1 MWEDDAGS
9 IDINGTLF
17 FLQQAHWHW
26 PAEHTIN
33 CRRLISPKLY
43 VGIDASSSDFKAIIQ
58 FHLFHFPPKQS
69 NINLSQTK
77 NSPFVINKNKICGVF
92 LFFEIKYV
100 EL

>member
-33 CRRLISPKLY
+33 CRRLISPK
-43 VGIDASSSDFKAIIQ
+43 VIKNSFS
-58 FHLFHFPPKQS
+58 
-69 NINLSQTK
+69 LSQAHCFFIYL
-77 NSPFVINKNKICGVF
+77 FVF
-92 LFFEIKYV
+92 Y
-100 EL
+100 